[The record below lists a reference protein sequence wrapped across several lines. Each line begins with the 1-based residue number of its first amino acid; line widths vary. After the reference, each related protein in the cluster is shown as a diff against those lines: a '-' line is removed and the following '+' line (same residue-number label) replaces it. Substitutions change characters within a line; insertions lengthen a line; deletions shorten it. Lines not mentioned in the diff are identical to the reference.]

1 MKDIAQLKNVKL
13 DRDKLAAL
21 VRTTEKG
28 YLKQLLQIRESQAAN
43 IRRGEKGPSTDGLL
57 RLMLLYGLKAED
69 ISIVEDP
76 VVAA

>member
-69 ISIVEDP
+69 ISVVEEP
-76 VVAA
+76 IAAA